1 MAPLAD
7 VVVLAPDQ
15 PLFAAAVEL
24 MQSQAG
30 RGVVVAGGRF
40 VAPHRSAAEG
50 PADPTN
56 AAISSLSGRGGVLET
71 GRGTPDVSGPPV
83 PTILA

>member
-7 VVVLAPDQ
+7 VVVLAPDK

-30 RGVVVAGGRF
+30 RGVVAGGRL
-40 VAPHRSAAEG
+40 VGLLTVKDLSRLLEIEPPRRRPARRAAS
-50 PADPTN
+50 T
-56 AAISSLSGRGGVLET
+56 AAR
-71 GRGTPDVSGPPV
+71 
-83 PTILA
+83 

>member
-30 RGVVVAGGRF
+30 RGVVVAGGRLVGLLTVKDLSRPLEISRLAGGRP
-40 VAPHRSAAEG
+40 VAPHRSAA
-50 PADPTN
+50 
-56 AAISSLSGRGGVLET
+56 R
-71 GRGTPDVSGPPV
+71 
-83 PTILA
+83 